1 MPKKP
6 NKKLT
11 ARQVEYRARIKNQV
25 KQKEQERH
33 AKLIALKKAGL
44 YSGSLRKRGTTKYQ
58 RKVIVKGAQYLRGNA
73 IKVLDQKN
81 MSAKERKALANNFP
95 QLLTYMNGKLIAKNA
110 YMGQKVKIT
119 KDKQIVSL
127 SDYSDKKIETRW
139 ILPGEKI
146 PKLDPK
152 RAQSYVLP
160 MWRGPNRPLH
170 YIYATEL
177 EEILAIAY
185 KYQNK
190 SENPYENSVNYIQIR
205 SILNFKPIY
214 IKGQEKAFH
223 DPMNQ
228 IDEMSD
234 SPNIINDNIDDDYDD
249 YDDDYDY

>member
-11 ARQVEYRARIKNQV
+11 ARQQDYRARIKEQV

-44 YSGSLRKRGTTKYQ
+44 YSGSLRKRTTTKYQ
-58 RKVIVKGAQYLRGNA
+58 RKVLAQGEQYLRGNA
-73 IKVLDQKN
+73 VKVLDQHN
-81 MSAKERKALANNFP
+81 MSAKERKVLANSFP
-95 QLLTYMNGKLIAKNA
+95 QLLTYMNGKLLAKNA

-127 SDYSDKKIETRW
+127 SDYGNQKIEVRW
-139 ILPGEKI
+139 ILPNEKI
-146 PKLDPK
+146 PELDPK

-177 EEILAIAY
+177 EEILAIAH
-185 KYQNK
+185 KYQGN
-190 SENPYENSVNYIQIR
+190 ETNPYENAVNYIQIR

-228 IDEMSD
+228 IDEISD
-234 SPNIINDNIDDDYDD
+234 SPNIINDNYDNFDDDFDDDDY
-249 YDDDYDY
+249 